1 MPLVWISILDN
12 AETDYVSTLQKL
24 KYELTVDDVYDLLEY
39 LEYKKWKNHEEMLAQ
54 QEQKIIKG
62 R

>member
-39 LEYKKWKNHEEMLAQ
+39 LEYKKWKSHEEMLAQ
-54 QEQKIIKG
+54 QEQQNNK

>member
-54 QEQKIIKG
+54 QEQQNNK

>member
-1 MPLVWISILDN
+1 MPLAWISILDN

-39 LEYKKWKNHEEMLAQ
+39 LEYKKWKSHEEMLAQ
-54 QEQKIIKG
+54 QEQQNNK